1 MYGIL
6 SDSFGAL
13 EPLAPTLR
21 RLVLDSNLSCL
32 PTTTLSALT
41 GLRSLV
47 IASIVGD
54 RNEERLASALQHLSQ
69 LTKLRVLSSSGP
81 PPQTLTALTQL
92 RALSWTP
99 LTSLPD
105 HRPVVGELSLPL
117 GQWLAGL
124 HTLAIHEDIVDHSI
138 AALKAATSLQ
148 LLAVGVGSNLVDKYD
163 RVLYWALQRHWRRQH
178 VPRLLFSTQDKHVRA
193 STIGAIFWARDQG
206 LDVSYQSIYATGTL
220 RKLLTFDAWR

>member
-21 RLVLDSNLSCL
+21 RLVLDSNLSHI

-148 LLAVGVGSNLVDKYD
+148 LLAVGVGLNLENYD
-163 RVLYWALQRHWRRQH
+163 RVLFWALQRHRRRQH
-178 VPRLLFSTQDKHVRA
+178 VPRLLFSTQHSLVRA
-193 STIGAIFWARDQG
+193 STMCAIFKARDQG
-206 LDVSYQSIYATGTL
+206 LDVSFRTEDAIDTVHN
-220 RKLLTFDAWR
+220 LLAFDAWR